1 MGGQGASFA
10 TNKAA
15 RDDTLRRAYGV
26 EDERGIQNMPQRP
39 YLDRKY
45 GVTINPNLPP
55 VDRESI
61 YKERRAT
68 EDRDNREHAALAAG
82 RYRNPQEIRS
92 LSDMYEAG
100 YDKQDAQA
108 KVARENLQKS
118 APLSQGNFRANMG
131 RAAAS
136 GRVPDIKIGGPRS
149 GSSGD
154 GYSGGG
160 MGGTYRGGSW
170 GGGWG
175 GNSNNTGR
183 GGQGWKAGGLV
194 KKNSNKSFKKK

>member
-1 MGGQGASFA
+1 MAGQGPSFA

-61 YKERRAT
+61 YKERRAK
-68 EDRDNREHAALAAG
+68 EDRDNRADAASAAG
-82 RYRNPQEIRS
+82 RYRNPREIRS
-92 LSDMYEAG
+92 LSDMYEAD
-100 YDKQDAQA
+100 YDKKDAQF
-108 KVARENLQKS
+108 KVASENLQKS

-136 GRVPDIKIGGPRS
+136 GRVPDIKLGGPRVGS
-149 GSSGD
+149 GGD

-175 GNSNNTGR
+175 GRGIGR
-183 GGQGWKAGGLV
+183 GGSGWKAGGLV